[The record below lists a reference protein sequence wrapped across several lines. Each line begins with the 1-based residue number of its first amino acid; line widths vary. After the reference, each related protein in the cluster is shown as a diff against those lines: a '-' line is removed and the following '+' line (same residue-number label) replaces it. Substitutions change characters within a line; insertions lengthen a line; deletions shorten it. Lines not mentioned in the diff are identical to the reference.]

1 MTAKR
6 DTQNMDAARPSVE
19 DLEKMTDAQRKKALA
34 KMAKAD
40 AEADEVLDDDLPDH
54 DPQDPEAPDD
64 EDAIKAQ
71 AEKPGE
77 LDGAQKRP
85 RCPKCGSPRYKV
97 VSSPALVQ
105 YCKCEYCG
113 HGFKLA
119 K

>member
-19 DLEKMTDAQRKKALA
+19 DLAKLKAKEEEAEIA
-34 KMAKAD
+34 KQ
-40 AEADEVLDDDLPDH
+40 AE
-54 DPQDPEAPDD
+54 
-64 EDAIKAQ
+64 
-71 AEKPGE
+71 AEKPDE

-105 YCKCEYCG
+105 YVKCEYCG
-113 HGFKLA
+113 YGFKLV